1 MLRTRQ
7 YPARITLGRY
17 FTKCSP
23 PPWSIHSIN
32 HEQHFPSHHSK
43 DRLPPPHLPGLTMA
57 ETIRFPD
64 FARTLPENCVEYMLF
79 VVEAETEPK
88 KVLSGLEA
96 ARKAGLGLCNQ
107 LAKDYIWQ
115 RDGFGLDIK
124 SDNGTLCDPLLLH
137 RSGIDRQPGLHY
149 LHGLTDYGD
158 AIEDEWLIV
167 YLIRELTKQFPCL
180 WARLSDSDGEFLLI
194 EAANVLPKWLS
205 PENDAH
211 RAWIHGG
218 HLRIIPQNNELGMPS
233 GTITLPQA
241 VDTIRTA
248 TDSLVY
254 SAFIEAE
261 AFYRLEKYPGQVQES
276 MHHALVTIPR
286 RLAYLLHE
294 LPKAIAPAVEAF
306 YLRDPIALKPLL
318 SETTEKLV
326 FPPTDLVKVS
336 VQFTKVLYAQ
346 LLSQHFSPPPA
357 WQATFAS
364 LGAGPNHD
372 GGGTDQK
379 EYSMLELGMKVTC
392 GFEMLA
398 VSAAKS
404 NNRTTREVA
413 LILEDM
419 AEDGEAI
426 LPSDADIA
434 SWKDSVRNDDD
445 AWMDINF
452 EDFERELGGR
462 KTAPNAQGFGDAN
475 AQADLR
481 KIVSRF
487 EAFLNDKNA
496 GVDGAEFEEMDQDDD
511 EEDLDSEMES
521 DGEDRDVS
529 FDEEEFSRMMREMM
543 GVPIEST
550 PGRGPSRATDTT
562 KRAPPDDLEEDSED
576 EEIRKLSEQ
585 MEAELR
591 GHGALSLDPA
601 SNKTKALKG
610 KGKEVVGA
618 SSQETNTH
626 EPDEGA
632 SDDEEVDIDYNLAKN
647 LLESFKGQ
655 AGLAGPVGTILA
667 DMGIRLPRDEDDEID
682 Q

>member
-1 MLRTRQ
+1 M
-7 YPARITLGRY
+7 
-17 FTKCSP
+17 
-23 PPWSIHSIN
+23 
-32 HEQHFPSHHSK
+32 
-43 DRLPPPHLPGLTMA
+43 
-57 ETIRFPD
+57 
-64 FARTLPENCVEYMLF
+64 
-79 VVEAETEPK
+79 
-88 KVLSGLEA
+88 
-96 ARKAGLGLCNQ
+96 
-107 LAKDYIWQ
+107 
-115 RDGFGLDIK
+115 
-124 SDNGTLCDPLLLH
+124 
-137 RSGIDRQPGLHY
+137 
-149 LHGLTDYGD
+149 
-158 AIEDEWLIV
+158 
-167 YLIRELTKQFPCL
+167 IRELTKQFPTL
-180 WARLSDSDGEFLLI
+180 WARVSDSDGEFLLI
-194 EAANVLPKWLS
+194 EAAKVLPKWLS
-205 PENDAH
+205 PENDTH
-211 RAWIHGG
+211 RAWIHDG
-218 HLRIIPQNNELGMPS
+218 HLRIIPQHKDTNMPS
-233 GTITLPQA
+233 GTIMLPRA
-241 VDTIRTA
+241 VDEIRNG
-248 TDSLVY
+248 TDSLVS

-306 YLRDPIALKPLL
+306 YLRDPISLKPLL
-318 SETTEKLV
+318 SETTERLV

-336 VQFTKVLYAQ
+336 VKFTKVLYAQ

-357 WQATFAS
+357 WQGAFAS
-364 LGAGPNHD
+364 LSAGPNNG
-372 GGGTDQK
+372 GGGTGQK
-379 EYSMLELGMKVTC
+379 EHRMLELGMKATC

-404 NNRTTREVA
+404 NNRTTREVV
-413 LILEDM
+413 LTLEDM
-419 AEDGEAI
+419 AEDGEAV

-434 SWKDSVRNDDD
+434 SWKDSDRNDDD

-452 EDFERELGGR
+452 EDFERELDGR
-462 KTAPNAQGFGDAN
+462 KDAANAQSFGDAT

-511 EEDLDSEMES
+511 EDESDSEIDS

-543 GVPIEST
+543 GIPAESM
-550 PGRGPSRATDTT
+550 PGIGSSRATETT
-562 KRAPPDDLEEDSED
+562 KGAPPDDLEEDSED

-591 GHGALSLDPA
+591 GHGALSLSPA
-601 SNKTKALKG
+601 SNKPKVLKG
-610 KGKEVVGA
+610 KDKEAVGA
-618 SSQETNTH
+618 SSQKMDTR
-626 EPDEGA
+626 EPDEEA

-655 AGLAGPVGTILA
+655 AGLAGPVGTILT
-667 DMGIRLPRDEDDEID
+667 DMGIRLPRDEDDENN